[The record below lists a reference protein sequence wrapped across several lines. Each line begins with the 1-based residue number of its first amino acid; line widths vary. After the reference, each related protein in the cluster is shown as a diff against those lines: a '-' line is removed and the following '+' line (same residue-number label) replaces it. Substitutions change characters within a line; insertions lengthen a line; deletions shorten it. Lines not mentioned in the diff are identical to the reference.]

1 MQRSRKYTFTPNPNN
16 LIVLAVVIAVVFAFA
31 GLRSCTR
38 YDRRLRGAAYSH
50 EAVLFPEYQVRP
62 CAKPDGTPTA
72 DYFEIYPPNAEDK
85 VVYLTFDDG
94 PSPNVTP
101 QILDILKRY
110 HIKATF
116 FVIGKNAEARPELIA
131 RAAREGHSVAI
142 HTYSHDYDYM
152 YGSPE
157 GFLDEISKTGAVL
170 TNILGEKGFVNI
182 FRFPGGAFR
191 EERAEFKQLLI
202 EQNIPYVNWNSLTG
216 DAETQ
221 TPVSAD
227 LIARAKRTA
236 VKANSPAI
244 TILMHDA
251 GAKQATAD
259 ALPGLIDHFLRE
271 GYRFDS
277 LRRY

>member
-1 MQRSRKYTFTPNPNN
+1 MQGNKRYTFTPNQNS
-16 LIVLAVVIAVVFAFA
+16 LIILGIVIVLVFFVA
-31 GLRSCTR
+31 GIRSCTR
-38 YDRRLRGAAYSH
+38 YDRRLRGAPYSH
-50 EAVLFPEYQVRP
+50 EAVLYPEYRVRP
-62 CAKPDGTPTA
+62 CAAPDGTPTA
-72 DYFEIYPPNAEDK
+72 DYFKIYPANKDDK

-116 FVIGKNAEARPELIA
+116 FVVGKNAEARPELIA

-142 HTYSHDYDYM
+142 HTYSHDYNYM
-152 YGSPE
+152 YGTPE
-157 GFLDEISKTGAVL
+157 GFWDEISKTRTVL

-182 FRFPGGAFR
+182 FRFPGGAFGD
-191 EERAEFKQLLI
+191 EHGAFKEILI
-202 EQNIPYVNWNSLTG
+202 QQNMPYVNWNSLTG

-221 TPVSAD
+221 NPVPAD

-236 VKANSPAI
+236 AKADSPAI
-244 TILMHDA
+244 TVLMHDA

-259 ALPGLIDHFLRE
+259 ALSGLIDHFLRE